1 MLLLQDWR
9 QKWDRDT
16 ILSFHPS
23 FNVQEGSIFLSL
35 YLHPKASQ
43 RKIVL
48 YPKSIEVYITDPP
61 TKGKA
66 NKGLLKFLSKE
77 LAIPSS
83 SFSIVHG
90 HTSRNKIIEIT
101 NIDPAFL
108 KRKLETIAELHEV

>member
-1 MLLLQDWR
+1 M
-9 QKWDRDT
+9 
-16 ILSFHPS
+16 SFHPS

-35 YLHPKASQ
+35 YVHTKSSQ

-48 YPKSIEVYITDPP
+48 YPKSIEVYIFDPP

-66 NKGLLKFLSKE
+66 NKGLVKFLSKE
-77 LAIPSS
+77 LGIPSS
-83 SFSIVHG
+83 SFNIVHG

-108 KRKLETIAELHEV
+108 ERKLEKIAELYEV